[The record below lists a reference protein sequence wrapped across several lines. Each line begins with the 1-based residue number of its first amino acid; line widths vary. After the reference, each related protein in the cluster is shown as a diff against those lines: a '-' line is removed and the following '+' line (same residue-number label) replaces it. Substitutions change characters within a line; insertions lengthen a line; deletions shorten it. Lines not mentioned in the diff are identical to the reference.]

1 MLKSTRDVIGR
12 AVLTQDGREIGTV
25 EALLLQVEEWAV
37 RSIEVRLRRDAL
49 EALHLKRP
57 LFGTRT
63 VHVGVEHV
71 AGVTDAV
78 VLKLDMERLAALL
91 ADVGT
96 EEVG

>member
-1 MLKSTRDVIGR
+1 MLKSTRDIIGR

-25 EALLLQVEEWAV
+25 EALLLEIEEWAA
-37 RSIEVRLRRDAL
+37 RSVEIRLRRDAL

-57 LFGTRT
+57 LFGTRS
-63 VHVGVEHV
+63 VHIGVEHV

-78 VLKLDMERLAALL
+78 VLKVDLQKLAALL
-91 ADVGT
+91 ADVET